1 MIQNMLAEM
10 ASKVHAARLMV
21 YYAAWCKDTGKKK
34 FTKEA
39 AMAKYYAA
47 TIAVDVTRQATQ
59 IYGGYGYTKDYA
71 VERYYRDAKILE
83 IYEGTMEVQK
93 IVIAGELVK

>member
-1 MIQNMLAEM
+1 
-10 ASKVHAARLMV
+10 
-21 YYAAWCKDTGKKK
+21 

-47 TIAVDVTRQATQ
+47 TTAVDVTRKAVQ

-83 IYEGTMEVQK
+83 IYEGTMEIQK
-93 IVIAGELVK
+93 LVIASELVK